1 MTLDENIQTVG
12 FKDMHPEQLDALI
25 LMVHAFLSL
34 ADGYENE
41 DVFEQAREIA
51 EDVVLLFGGNGIEV
65 KYEPIL

>member
-12 FKDMHPEQLDALI
+12 FKDMHQEQLDALI

-41 DVFEQAREIA
+41 DVFEQAKEIA

>member
-12 FKDMHPEQLDALI
+12 FKDMHQEQLDALI

-41 DVFEQAREIA
+41 DVFEQAKEIA
-51 EDVVLLFGGNGIEV
+51 EDVVLLFGGSGIEV

>member
-12 FKDMHPEQLDALI
+12 FKDMHQEQLDALI

-41 DVFEQAREIA
+41 DVFEQAKEIA

-65 KYEPIL
+65 KYEPIP